1 MSIVMYTIGFIAL
14 LCSISVFVLSII
26 AEYPLRPEPELLV
39 VDAPLPG
46 EEEPAFEEVPAA
58 EARA

>member
-1 MSIVMYTIGFIAL
+1 MNIVMYTIGFVAL
-14 LCSISVFVLSII
+14 LCSISVFLLSLVGGT
-26 AEYPLRPEPELLV
+26 PMPEPELLV

-46 EEEPAFEEVPAA
+46 EEELAEECALQ